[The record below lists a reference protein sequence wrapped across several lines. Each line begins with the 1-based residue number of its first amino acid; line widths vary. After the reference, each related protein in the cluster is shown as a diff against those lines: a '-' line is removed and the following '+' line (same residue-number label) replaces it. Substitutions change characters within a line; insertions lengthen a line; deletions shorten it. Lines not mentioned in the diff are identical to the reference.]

1 MEYSLFPQVKAVT
14 YMKFHPEMMRR
25 PRYFVFVENILEHTF
40 KKFLTDG
47 KKAVLHCATD
57 KKRFVLEIY
66 SDTQSDVQ
74 SFQASV
80 FIESIRTKLSMS
92 TQVLKSF
99 RNKTTTTPVSYTHL
113 TLPTTPYV

>member
-14 YMKFHPEMMRR
+14 YMKFHPEIMGR
-25 PRYFVFVENILEHTF
+25 PRYFVFTENILEHIF

-47 KKAVLHCATD
+47 KKTVLHCATD

-74 SFQASV
+74 SLQTT
-80 FIESIRTKLSMS
+80 ISI
-92 TQVLKSF
+92 KSF
-99 RNKTTTTPVSYTHL
+99 
-113 TLPTTPYV
+113 